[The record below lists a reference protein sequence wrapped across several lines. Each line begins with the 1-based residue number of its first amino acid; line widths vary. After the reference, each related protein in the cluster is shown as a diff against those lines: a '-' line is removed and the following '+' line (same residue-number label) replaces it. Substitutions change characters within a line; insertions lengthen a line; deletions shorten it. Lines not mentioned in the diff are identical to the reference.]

1 MNHKPAGWSM
11 LTGKLTCLLVSVHCA
26 LSANA
31 VIAGPQ
37 VHHIEATFPRCGQRG
52 TTVEVI
58 LQGTFLKDPKEIA
71 FFRPGIKAVEVSPL
85 PPLPRQS
92 LVHGGWLE
100 DQVRCQFVIAP
111 DCPLGEHPFRLR
123 TATELTMV
131 STFWVTPFEVVT
143 DPESG
148 HGSNDTMATAM
159 PVPRNVTMQARMD
172 SGRQPDHDVYLI
184 KGRQGEHL
192 SVELTSVWLT
202 EKYYAESEFDLMV
215 SILDAQGR
223 ELARNDDSA
232 LHVQDPIVSVVLP
245 ADGDYFVDVRQRIY
259 KGGHNTHYLAHIGT
273 NLRPLAVFP
282 AGGAKGQPL
291 VASLLGDPAGE
302 VKRTIPLPVMTGNY
316 DYYENAPSPLPMRV
330 SDYANVLED
339 RAADETRVPQLPS
352 ALNGIIETPGDV
364 DAYRLSV
371 KTGDRFRVRVF
382 ARSLGTPLDPRIS
395 IRPANSEQ
403 PEIEGDDASHADR
416 DLIGVSNAF
425 HRKDLLDPSV
435 VWEPKQDGEYILAIS
450 DMRNAG
456 DPTSVYR
463 IEIEPT
469 RDAIHTYLYAP
480 VIDSAE
486 CPRLTT
492 IAIPQGDRWT
502 VTVMLGE
509 AQGNRYKGEL
519 EITATGLPAGVQ
531 MFAPKVPAGQRS
543 IPVQFIAASDTP
555 PQTAMIELQ
564 AQPADHSHRIESGS
578 HQAFPFL
585 SHSGGRAWH
594 TVIVDRYILAV
605 TEPAPFTIEL
615 VPPQIPLSQSG
626 ELAMQVNLKRRP
638 GFNEAVDYQFDWSP
652 PGVQA
657 QPTVTIPEGESF
669 SILRLFASPSAQP
682 GTWKIAATATTTGGS
697 YYLGT
702 GRQRNSTAFVDLTIA
717 EPYVALKN
725 RPSAVRRGDKSQI
738 VWDVEHKKPFPGTA
752 DAVLL
757 GLPRGVTI
765 VEPAPQIKAGDKQL
779 VFEVWATDDALLGQ
793 YKELTCE
800 IIVRQAGQEIRQ
812 RTGKGIL
819 RVDPAAQ

>member
-1 MNHKPAGWSM
+1 MRPTT
-11 LTGKLTCLLVSVHCA
+11 LQRILRCCLLA
-26 LSANA
+26 LTFFASRTSA
-31 VIAGPQ
+31 IAGPQ

-52 TTVEVI
+52 TTVEVV

-71 FFRPGIKAVEVSPL
+71 FFRPGITAIEVSPL

-92 LVHGGWLE
+92 VVHGGWIE
-100 DQVRCQFVIAP
+100 DQVRCKFVIAP

-131 STFWVTPFEVVT
+131 STFWVTPFEVVN
-143 DPESG
+143 DQESG
-148 HGSNDTMATAM
+148 HGRNDTIATAIS
-159 PVPRNVTMQARMD
+159 VPRNVTVQAKMD
-172 SGRQPDHDVYLI
+172 SGRQADHDVYRI
-184 KGRQGEHL
+184 SGKKGEHL

-202 EKYYAESEFDLMV
+202 DRYYAESEFDLMV
-215 SILDAQGR
+215 SILDAKGH

-232 LHVQDPIVSVVLP
+232 LHVQDPIASVIVP

-259 KGGHNTHYLAHIGT
+259 KGGHNTYYLAHIGT

-282 AGGAKGQPL
+282 AGGPKGQPL
-291 VASLLGDPAGE
+291 AAKLLGDPAGE
-302 VKRTIPLPVMTGNY
+302 IDRTIPMPAATGNY
-316 DYYENAPSPLPMRV
+316 DYFEDAPSPLPMRV

-339 RAADETRVPQLPS
+339 RAADETSVAQIPI

-364 DAYRLSV
+364 DAYRLTV
-371 KTGDRFRVRVF
+371 KKGDRYRVRVF

-395 IRPANSEQ
+395 IRPANSDQ

-416 DLIGVSNAF
+416 DLIGVSTAF

-435 VWEPKQDGEYILAIS
+435 IWEPKQDGEYTLSIT

-463 IEIEPT
+463 IEVEPT

-502 VTVMLGE
+502 VTVLLGE
-509 AQGNRYKGEL
+509 GQGNSYKGAL
-519 EITATGLPAGVQ
+519 EITATGLPPGVQ
-531 MFAPKVPAGQRS
+531 MIAPIVPAGQRS
-543 IPVQFIAASDTP
+543 IPVQFIASADTP
-555 PQTAMIELQ
+555 PQTAVIELQ
-564 AQPADHSHRIESGS
+564 AQPADHSRRIESGS

-594 TVIVDRYILAV
+594 AVVVDRYILAV
-605 TEPAPFTIEL
+605 TESAPFTIEL
-615 VPPQIPLSQSG
+615 LPPQIPLSQSG
-626 ELAMQVNLKRRP
+626 ELAMQVNLKRRE
-638 GFNEAVDYQFDWSP
+638 GFDEPVDYQFDWIP

-657 QPTVTIPEGESF
+657 QPTVTIPAGESS
-669 SILRLFASPSAQP
+669 SILRLFASTSAQP

-717 EPYVALKN
+717 EPYIALKN
-725 RPSAVRRGDKSQI
+725 KPSAVRRGDKSQI
-738 VWDVEHKKPFPGTA
+738 IWEVEHKKPFPGMA

-757 GLPRGVTI
+757 GLPKGVTI
-765 VEPAPQIKAGDKQL
+765 VEPAPQLKVGDKQL
-779 VFEVWATDDALLGQ
+779 VFEVSASNDALLGQ